1 MNKKV
6 VIVTG
11 SSRGIG
17 AATSKLLASEGY
29 VVIGSY
35 HSSAESALKLQKEIE
50 EIGGT
55 FVPFKADVRNSKDC
69 EELVQ
74 KSLEYGQL
82 YGLVNN
88 AGITMD
94 SLVLRMTDEMWKEVL
109 DTNLNGAFYMARR
122 AAKEMFKNR
131 EGSIVNLSSVV
142 GIYGNA
148 GQANYAAS
156 KAAIIGLTRA
166 LAKELGP
173 RNIRVNAVAPGF
185 IETDMTS
192 KLPEEMRKKAME
204 RIPLRRF
211 GAPEEV
217 AQVVAFLVSPKSSY
231 INGEI
236 IEVSGG
242 LTL

>member
-1 MNKKV
+1 MIKKV

-11 SSRGIG
+11 ASRGIG
-17 AATSKLLASEGY
+17 AATSKVLASEGY
-29 VVIGSY
+29 AVIGSY
-35 HSSAESALKLQKEIE
+35 HSSEESALKLKREIE
-50 EIGGT
+50 ESGGT
-55 FVPFKADVRNSKDC
+55 FVPVKADVRNPADC
-69 EELVQ
+69 EDLVM

-88 AGITMD
+88 AGITKD
-94 SLVLRMTDEMWKEVL
+94 ALVLRMTDDMWREVL
-109 DTNLNGAFYMARR
+109 ETNLNGTFYMIRR
-122 AAKEMFKNR
+122 AAKEMVKSR

-142 GIYGNA
+142 GLYGNA

-156 KAAIIGLTRA
+156 KAAIAGLTKT

-192 KLPEEMRKKAME
+192 SLPDDIKEKAIE
-204 RIPLRRF
+204 RIPLKRF

-217 AQVVAFLVSPKSSY
+217 AYLIAFLISPKSSY